1 MLVMGSTVVIY
12 VVYSSLH
19 CHNFNQWGAHLKEFK
34 VLLQCHITIRTDVT
48 LTEESLDFV
57 VLLLRLNKGMD
68 FVKTP
73 T

>member
-1 MLVMGSTVVIY
+1 M
-12 VVYSSLH
+12 
-19 CHNFNQWGAHLKEFK
+19 
-34 VLLQCHITIRTDVT
+34 TIRTDVT

-68 FVKTP
+68 FVKSP